1 MYWKP
6 TLGLAASGQ
15 GELNSKFGS
24 SQTQDRAASIG
35 QVGTPRTLSLGH
47 RGLAFS
53 KLGGFPKQPLPGS
66 IPSPY
71 FQRAFLACLLSGDCD
86 TPEHLAQRRE
96 DSQLHINTQMQT
108 YHTYTQL
115 LAGCLWAVGPPC
127 HIPWKLRMK
136 LDLRPIFRLE
146 KTSPADMWSLF
157 PTTCHFLSWLR
168 SALGRVLGWGLAWG
182 HGRCVVS
189 LQTLDTWFLL

>member
-47 RGLAFS
+47 RALAFS

-108 YHTYTQL
+108 YHTYT
-115 LAGCLWAVGPPC
+115 
-127 HIPWKLRMK
+127 
-136 LDLRPIFRLE
+136 
-146 KTSPADMWSLF
+146 
-157 PTTCHFLSWLR
+157 
-168 SALGRVLGWGLAWG
+168 ALGRLPVGSGA
-182 HGRCVVS
+182 S
-189 LQTLDTWFLL
+189 LSHSLEIENEIGSETNLQVGEDFFP